1 MTDQACLLFQYFRSC
16 IPYGALVFGAM
27 TYSGFSFAQS
37 ESAVVARSVN
47 TSLAKDRKRTLVPGE
62 QSSVVGSQTINSKL
76 GASSHDSLLKRGS
89 TQKARGGLTSV
100 EVASGLVREAKM
112 TERSLRI
119 GVSRSESLADGAV
132 RAPGLADFAEFFRA
146 SNLDVGKE
154 SLGSAGL
161 NLGGKGDD
169 YLKKQAEADKLRMQ
183 TVESIKKI
191 LNTSPAKEQKLNL
204 MLRLAELHVERHA
217 YLLEL
222 EIQTFNKAHDRWQK
236 EKKGP
241 QPEFSTSR
249 SKAELLAGIS
259 VLRGAAKE
267 FPAHQKTPEILF
279 NLGFLLNQLE
289 SDSARI
295 YFEQL
300 VKKFPQSEFV
310 PDAYLSLGE
319 FFFQRNSF
327 TEAQKMYQ
335 AVLKYK
341 GTDAYNYAVYKLGW
355 TFFNLPGK
363 SAQEHKENLRKSL
376 AAFQLVVK
384 LSDAPEASVILKG
397 LRKEALKD
405 MVLVFVD
412 LKDIARA
419 EQFYASLGERE
430 LYFTFLERL
439 AWQTTEAGEFDAVI
453 AIYRKLVEEAP
464 TLPRMPTLLSNVAE
478 IHDKRNDPAS
488 VLSTLKFMSKTF
500 EKGGAWEKANA
511 GDKGL
516 IAEKDET
523 LSHALEFWSKTLHA
537 QAQKTKRK
545 EYFDFALQAYAVH
558 LENYGETAQ
567 SFDSYFYSG
576 EILVFKKDFEN
587 AAGMYARAV
596 QINEKFK
603 LGHKLTRDAVLN
615 AIASLDVAL
624 AKKELPK
631 LPEPGKATSK
641 IPLPVLHEK
650 LIWSFD
656 AFERLFPEDP
666 ETPQHVHRAARIQ
679 YAFGDYDSSL
689 ERWIRLARKD
699 PRSEEVAEGVR
710 MALHVFVNKS
720 DWEKARKIGQ
730 GFLAIKGLEQ
740 AYVARDIISVMK
752 VALFQLAI
760 QREGEQKHEQAEEY
774 FVQYQK
780 EYPEDDDAAKA
791 LYNAANNAFKNSR
804 MDSAVTHLK
813 TLLSM
818 YQKSELVPDSLFLIA
833 SCYDG
838 LGQFEE
844 AAQFY
849 TQLYRKY
856 QKHKFAEKGAFRA
869 IQLYAALDQN
879 EETERVSR
887 EFISAFQKSND
898 LAEGWKL
905 LGESYDLRSQFKKS
919 LGVYKEAA
927 RVFASSQPHWS
938 VFFYAKA
945 ATANELAGQVSERNK
960 SLVFG
965 LKAYERLSAEGR
977 SEPAAIDGLA
987 LLARLRVKD
996 VEADFQA
1003 VTKKKISD
1011 GLKLTDEFTA
1021 IREEVERVAAQY
1033 VAVVK
1038 LGNAEAGIQSLFRV
1052 AQMQEFLAKIL
1063 LNAPVPQGATPAESE
1078 EFKGTLERIAQ
1089 PLQEEALNLYR
1100 TAWQRSQETEAITSF
1115 ASEIYAKLVVLLPAE
1130 YVRSEGILP
1139 RSSYYAARMVTS
1151 KETENVLK

>member
-1 MTDQACLLFQYFRSC
+1 MTDQAYLLFRYFRSC
-16 IPYGALVFGAM
+16 IPYGALVFGAL
-27 TYSGFSFAQS
+27 THSGFGFAQS
-37 ESAVVARSVN
+37 ESAPATRSVN
-47 TSLAKDRKRTLVPGE
+47 TSLATARTRTLVPGE
-62 QSSVVGSQTINSKL
+62 QSSVGSSQTINSKL
-76 GASSHDSLLKRGS
+76 GAASHDSLLKKGS
-89 TQKARGGLTSV
+89 TSKARGGLTSV
-100 EVASGLVREAKM
+100 EVKSGLVREAKK
-112 TERSLRI
+112 TERALSI

-146 SNLDVGKE
+146 SNQDAGKG
-154 SLGSAGL
+154 GSSSTGL
-161 NLGGKGDD
+161 SLGGKGDD
-169 YLKKQAEADKLRMQ
+169 YLKTQAEADKLRLQ

-191 LNTSPAKEQKLNL
+191 LKTNPPKEQKLTL

-236 EKKGP
+236 DKKGP
-241 QPEFSTSR
+241 QPEFNTSK
-249 SKAELLAGIS
+249 SKAELLAGIG

-300 VKKFPQSEFV
+300 VKNFPQSEFV

-319 FFFQRNSF
+319 FFFQKTDF

-363 SAQEHKENLRKSL
+363 NAQEHKENLKKSL
-376 AAFQLVVK
+376 AAFQLLVK

-412 LKDIARA
+412 LKDIAGA
-419 EQFYASLGERE
+419 EKFYASLGEKE

-439 AWQTTEAGEFDAVI
+439 AWQATEAGEFDAAI

-464 TLPRMPTLLSNVAE
+464 TLARMPTLLAKVAE

-500 EKGGAWEKANA
+500 EKDGDWEKANS
-511 GDKGL
+511 GDKKL
-516 IAEKDET
+516 MAEKDET
-523 LSHALEFWSKTLHA
+523 LAQTLEFWSKTLHA
-537 QAQKTKRK
+537 QAQKTKRR
-545 EYFDFALQAYAVH
+545 EYFDLALQAYAVH
-558 LENYGETAQ
+558 LENYGESAQ

-576 EILVFKKDFEN
+576 EILVFKEDFEG

-596 QINEKFK
+596 QTDEKFK
-603 LGHKLTRDAVLN
+603 LGNKMTRDAVLN
-615 AIASLDVAL
+615 AIASLDLAL
-624 AKKELPK
+624 DKKELPK

-641 IPLPVLHEK
+641 IPLPALHGK
-650 LIWSFD
+650 LIWSLD

-666 ETPQHVHRAARIQ
+666 ETPKLVHRAARIQ

-699 PRSEEVAEGVR
+699 PRSEEAAEGIR
-710 MALHVFVNKS
+710 MALRVFVNQS
-720 DWEKARKIGQ
+720 DWKKARKIGQ
-730 GFLAIKGLEQ
+730 GFLAVKGLDQ

-752 VALFQLAI
+752 VALFQLAV
-760 QREGEQKHEQAEEY
+760 QRESEQKHDQAEEF

-804 MDSAVTHLK
+804 MDAALTHLK

-818 YQKSELVPDSLFLIA
+818 YQKSDLVPDSLFLIA

-838 LGQFEE
+838 LGQFDE

-849 TQLYRKY
+849 TQLYRKH
-856 QKHKFAEKGAFRA
+856 QNHKFAEKGAFRA
-869 IQLYAALDQN
+869 IQLHAALEQN

-887 EFISAFQKSND
+887 EFISGFQKSKD
-898 LAEGWKL
+898 LAEAWRL
-905 LGESYDLRSQFKKS
+905 LGESYDSRSQFKKS
-919 LGVYKEAA
+919 LDTYDEAA
-927 RVFASSQPHWS
+927 RVFSAAQPHWS
-938 VFFYAKA
+938 VFFFAKA
-945 ATANELAGQVSERNK
+945 ATANELAGKLSERNK
-960 SLVFG
+960 AIVFG
-965 LKAYERLSAEGR
+965 LKAYEKLSPEGR
-977 SEPAAIDGLA
+977 SESAAIDGLA
-987 LLARLRVKD
+987 ALARLRVQD
-996 VEADFQA
+996 VEAEFQA
-1003 VTKKKISD
+1003 VTKKKVTD

-1021 IREEVERVAAQY
+1021 IREEVEKVAAKY
-1033 VAVVK
+1033 VEVVK

-1063 LNAPVPQGATPAESE
+1063 LNAPVPKGASPTETE

-1100 TAWQRSQETEAITSF
+1100 TAWQRAQETEAITPF
-1115 ASEIYAKLVVLLPAE
+1115 ASEIYEKLVVLLPAE
-1130 YVRSEGILP
+1130 YARSEGVLP
-1139 RSSYYAARMVTS
+1139 TSSYYAARMVAS
-1151 KETENVLK
+1151 KETKNVLK